1 MIQMLEVL
9 QENTLNITEIYRSVQ
24 GETHLFGLPTL
35 FIRTAG
41 CNLRCSWCDTPYS
54 FGRGTSMKPS
64 DIMREVVDS
73 GLKNICVT
81 GGEPLLQK
89 EIFNILTTLC
99 NEGYT
104 VSLETGGALDTSKVD
119 ERVITIL
126 DIKCPGSEMH
136 VKNRWENLEHLRD
149 HDEVKFVLLDRAD
162 YDYAKEIMIK
172 YQLENMKNPPLLSP
186 VHGELDPKDLVQ
198 WILEDGLTVRLNLQ
212 MHKYIWDPQKKGV

>member
-1 MIQMLEVL
+1 MNQMLEVL
-9 QENTLNITEIYRSVQ
+9 QENTLNITEIYKSVQ

-35 FIRTAG
+35 FVRTAG

-64 DIMREVVDS
+64 DVMREVVDS
-73 GLKNICVT
+73 GLNNICVT

-89 EIFNILTTLC
+89 EIFPLLTHLC
-99 NEGYT
+99 NEGYL
-104 VSLETGGALDTSKVD
+104 VSLETGGSLDITPVD

-126 DIKCPGSEMH
+126 DIKCPGSKMH
-136 VKNRWENLEHLRD
+136 QKNYWRNLEQLRD

-162 YDYAKEIMIK
+162 YDYAKDIINK
-172 YQLENMKNPPLLSP
+172 HRLLKMKNPPLLSP

-198 WILEDGLTVRLNLQ
+198 WILEDRLNVRLNLQ
-212 MHKYIWDPQKKGV
+212 MHKYIWDPLKKGV